1 MIISQTPLR
10 ISFAGGGTDLASFYQ
25 HEEGWVISSA
35 IDKYIYVIVKERF
48 DDKIYINYSRKETV
62 DSVDEIKHELV
73 RETMKKV
80 GIKKGVEITTLADIP
95 SSGSGLGSSS
105 SVTVGL
111 LNAFYNYKG
120 EPQSAETLARE
131 ACEIEIDILGK
142 PIGKQDQYIAAFGGV
157 RFFKF
162 ISDGTVEVE
171 KINLVNGHNRAF
183 SANLMLFYTGITR
196 NADTIL
202 EAQQRNTTE
211 KMEILRSMKNMA
223 AEVREFI
230 NINQFDKVG
239 EILSR
244 GWECKSQLA
253 DQITNPTIQA
263 MYRRVMDAGALGAKI
278 SGAGGGGFL
287 LVYCPREKQKNVSEV
302 MNGFRE
308 FPFFLEKD
316 GSKIIFNISR
326 YDWK

>member
-10 ISFAGGGTDLASFYQ
+10 ISFAGGGTDITSFYQ

-35 IDKYIYVIVKERF
+35 IDKYVYVIVKERF
-48 DDKIYINYSRKETV
+48 DDKIYINYSQKECIDHV
-62 DSVDEIKHELV
+62 HEIKHDLV
-73 RETMKKV
+73 REAMKKV
-80 GIKKGVEITTLADIP
+80 GIKNGVEITTLADIP

-111 LNAFYNYKG
+111 LNALYAYKG
-120 EPQSAETLARE
+120 DPKSAETLARE

-142 PIGKQDQYIAAFGGV
+142 PIGKQDQYIAAYGGV

-162 ISDGTVEVE
+162 KPDGTVDVE
-171 KINLVNGHNRAF
+171 KINLVNSHNRAF
-183 SANLMLFYTGITR
+183 GANLMLFYTGITR
-196 NADTIL
+196 NADKIL
-202 EAQQRNTTE
+202 EAQKQNTAD
-211 KMEILRSMKNMA
+211 KLQVLRSMKYMA

-230 NINQFDKVG
+230 KIDQFDKVG

-253 DQITNPTIQA
+253 DHISNPTIQA
-263 MYRRVMDAGALGAKI
+263 MYRRVMEAGALGAKI

-287 LVYCPREKQKNVSEV
+287 LVYCPREKQKNVSQV